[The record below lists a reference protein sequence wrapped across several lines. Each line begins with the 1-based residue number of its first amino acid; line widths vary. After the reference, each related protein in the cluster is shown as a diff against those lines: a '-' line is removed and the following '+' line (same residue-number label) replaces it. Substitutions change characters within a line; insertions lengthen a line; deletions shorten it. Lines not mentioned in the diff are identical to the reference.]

1 VEGRGFSPSI
11 RRQRAAL
18 STAQLH
24 PQHVFIG
31 ARVADE
37 LAADIKQRC
46 KNFSCGTDELKIP
59 MNSDARMKLGKI
71 LLLVGRIALGAIF
84 LIAAYGKLKPQYAM
98 PWSAHSIK
106 MSVSLFAMQVDSYQ
120 MLPPHAVNFVA
131 HVLPF
136 FEVFLG
142 LWLISGIALRV
153 SSIVATLAFCGFMV
167 AIFSAYHRGLG
178 INCGCGIGP
187 VEQVGPGALIR
198 DGLKFLPLSLA
209 VVIGS
214 FWLHRKSRP
223 APSPETAAS
232 IQA

>member
-1 VEGRGFSPSI
+1 MSLDERGKVGR
-11 RRQRAAL
+11 
-18 STAQLH
+18 
-24 PQHVFIG
+24 
-31 ARVADE
+31 
-37 LAADIKQRC
+37 
-46 KNFSCGTDELKIP
+46 
-59 MNSDARMKLGKI
+59 I

-98 PWSAHSIK
+98 PWSIHSIK

-120 MLPPHAVNFVA
+120 MLPPYAVNFVA

-136 FEVFLG
+136 FELFLG

-232 IQA
+232 MQRT

>member
-1 VEGRGFSPSI
+1 MSVDAHGK
-11 RRQRAAL
+11 
-18 STAQLH
+18 
-24 PQHVFIG
+24 V
-31 ARVADE
+31 AR
-37 LAADIKQRC
+37 
-46 KNFSCGTDELKIP
+46 
-59 MNSDARMKLGKI
+59 I
-71 LLLVGRIALGAIF
+71 LLLLGRVALGAIF

-98 PWSAHSIK
+98 PWSTHSIRT
-106 MSVSLFAMQVDSYQ
+106 SLSLFAMQVDSYE
-120 MLPPHAVNFVA
+120 MLPPNAVNFVA

-142 LWLISGIALRV
+142 LWLLSGIALRV
-153 SSIVATLAFCGFMV
+153 SSVVATVAFCGFMV

-198 DGLKFLPLSLA
+198 DGLKFLPISLA

-214 FWLHRKSRP
+214 FWIHRKSRP
-223 APSPETAAS
+223 ASAPETAAS